1 MNRRQRVVASLLA
14 MIALLF
20 AQAVISAHACAFPGQ
35 RPAVEFAY
43 AHECCNEDGGTA
55 GEAVVD
61 VVCVEHCQYGK
72 ATFDGGQPASG
83 IVTSPGAALRVEVPD
98 VAGSAELRH
107 EWFQAV
113 PAPSPPAAILFGVLR
128 I

>member
-20 AQAVISAHACAFPGQ
+20 AQAVISAHA
-35 RPAVEFAY
+35 
-43 AHECCNEDGGTA
+43 CCNEDGGTA